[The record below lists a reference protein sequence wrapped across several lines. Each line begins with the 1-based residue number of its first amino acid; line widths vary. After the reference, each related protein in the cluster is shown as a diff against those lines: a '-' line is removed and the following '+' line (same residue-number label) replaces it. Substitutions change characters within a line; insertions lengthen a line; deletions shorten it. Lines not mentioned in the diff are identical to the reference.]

1 LRPSYETTFD
11 RVPLGYTVEE
21 IEKRGHRKKAFNAVE
36 AETVRL
42 IFKFCLEGDERSGP
56 LGIKEMVKTLNAR
69 GVRTAWRAFWG
80 RTSAQD
86 PDQPDLFYIG
96 EWRFNRRHAKAGREK
111 PATEVIG
118 VGVPPIIERQT
129 FDKVQRTLKA
139 RHPHST
145 PPGVTT
151 GRAADRARSLCQ
163 LRQRC
168 ARGQW
173 GSQVG
178 ASVNRPPSAKPMP

>member
-1 LRPSYETTFD
+1 MRSKKS
-11 RVPLGYTVEE
+11 RNAVIG
-21 IEKRGHRKKAFNAVE
+21 KKAFDAVE

-56 LGIKEMVKTLNAR
+56 LGIKEVVKTLNAR
-69 GVRTAWRAFWG
+69 GVRTRLGARFG
-80 RTSAQD
+80 VGPVHKILTN
-86 PDQPDLFYIG
+86 PIYIG
-96 EWRFNRRHAKAGREK
+96 EWRFNRRHAKTGREK
-111 PATEVIG
+111 PATEVIA

-151 GRAADRARSLCQ
+151 GPC
-163 LRQRC
+163 C
-168 ARGQW
+168 
-173 GSQVG
+173 
-178 ASVNRPPSAKPMP
+178 